1 MELKVDINY
10 NQILRLIRQLP
21 KRDIKKLTNTLQ
33 SEITADKSTRSLQKL
48 ILQAP
53 TWTDSDL
60 NDYNKGRIHFNK
72 KYGHE
77 IKCKYNIN

>member
-1 MELKVDINY
+1 MELRVDINY

-21 KRDIKKLTNTLQ
+21 KKDIKKLTNTLQ
-33 SEITADKSTRSLQKL
+33 SEIAADKSTRSLQKL

-60 NDYNKGRIHFNK
+60 NDYNEVRIHINK
-72 KYGHE
+72 SR
-77 IKCKYNIN
+77 IA

>member
-1 MELKVDINY
+1 MEIKVDINY

-21 KRDIKKLTNTLQ
+21 KRDIKKLTNILQ
-33 SEITADKSTRSLQKL
+33 SEIVSDKSTKSLQKL

-60 NDYNKGRIHFNK
+60 NDYNEARFYINKSRIA
-72 KYGHE
+72 
-77 IKCKYNIN
+77 

>member
-60 NDYNKGRIHFNK
+60 NDYIRRKDSF
-72 KYGHE
+72 
-77 IKCKYNIN
+77 